1 MFATSK
7 LMSITTE
14 TAGSESYCEHE
25 CEAGAMAIF
34 RTASNSC
41 PIQLGQVLRVMREQ
55 AGIEKVVIA
64 PWWPVPNPEKYGQK
78 VNLFGKWSQDGK
90 PASGTKKAKMIPL
103 ADLLVWPVNMETNDA
118 GDPIRIP
125 FTAFHYLRSRH
136 GMDLSHHKYTFSTR
150 GAKFYNEV
158 AKITARVVRVS
169 QM

>member
-1 MFATSK
+1 
-7 LMSITTE
+7 
-14 TAGSESYCEHE
+14 
-25 CEAGAMAIF
+25 
-34 RTASNSC
+34 
-41 PIQLGQVLRVMREQ
+41 
-55 AGIEKVVIA
+55 
-64 PWWPVPNPEKYGQK
+64 
-78 VNLFGKWSQDGK
+78 
-90 PASGTKKAKMIPL
+90 MIPL
-103 ADLLVWPVNMETNDA
+103 ADLLVWLVNMETNDA